1 MISIQ
6 NRLYHARGFSISKR
20 FAFGIYHKP
29 ITTYAVPL
37 RFKGFSP
44 TRLGPT
50 PIDEFHV
57 HGIVVERSSIR
68 GFAADCP
75 IYAIFKPSHLTMFH
89 IYAVVCITLRG
100 FQQFNTIIRHTD
112 IMCRTSL
119 SKVKKF
125 SRWYT
130 NLLLYDP

>member
-1 MISIQ
+1 MPVIGCMISIQ
-6 NRLYHARGFSISKR
+6 NRLYHARGFSISN
-20 FAFGIYHKP
+20 GKP

-57 HGIVVERSSIR
+57 HGIVVEPFPIWDL
-68 GFAADCP
+68 AADCP
-75 IYAIFKPSHLTMFH
+75 IYAIFKPSHLTVFH